1 MINDHT
7 CLFGNLAGVI
17 SSEQHTKAM
26 VVVVW
31 RNCDRVLWGK
41 RNCFLR
47 FYTFIAESLSSLASK
62 LSVFLTLYRVWG
74 IYMHC
79 SDGILGAD
87 MVLLLS

>member
-7 CLFGNLAGVI
+7 CLFGNLAGVS
-17 SSEQHTKAM
+17 SSEQHKKAM
-26 VVVVW
+26 VMVVW
-31 RNCDRVLWGK
+31 RNGHRILWGK

-47 FYTFIAESLSSLASK
+47 FYTFIAEPLSSLASK
-62 LSVFLTLYRVWG
+62 LSVFFTLYRVRG
-74 IYMHC
+74 IYVHC